1 MYDLIKKTGRFL
13 MITFFVCYAFFIYAS
28 NEPKSVL
35 ARDLGDC
42 RDNLRNSQSV
52 FLIVGMQKPAAA
64 SENGQRDKEEN
75 LSLNARAA
83 VLMDADSGRIL
94 YGKEAD
100 SVYPMA
106 STTKIMTLIVALE
119 TNEPDKIVTASPYA
133 SSMPKVHLG
142 VQAGER
148 YRMED
153 LYYAMML
160 ESFNDAAVM
169 IAEGTAGSV
178 GAFAELMN
186 EKAVSLG
193 CTQTYFITPNGLDAA
208 DEKGVH
214 SSTAADMA
222 RIMRYA
228 IGNEEFLKITQ
239 TADYSF
245 TDCDGKRRF
254 AVHNKN
260 ALLSMMGGVLS
271 GKTGYTADAGYC
283 YVCAVKKDDRTFIAA
298 LLGSG
303 WPPHKTYKW
312 TDVQKLLDYGDK
324 NYNYQTVDIS
334 KEVPGRQIYVIGGEQ
349 KFVFARAEKTS
360 FRLLLSAE
368 DEIHVVSELQGKLS
382 APVAAGQPVGSIW
395 MFVNDDLTAE
405 SRYIAANQTDI
416 KRTWIERLS
425 GK

>member
-1 MYDLIKKTGRFL
+1 MINGIKKTGRLL
-13 MITFFVCYAFFIYAS
+13 MITFFVCYAFF
-28 NEPKSVL
+28 
-35 ARDLGDC
+35 
-42 RDNLRNSQSV
+42 
-52 FLIVGMQKPAAA
+52 VGMQKPAAA
-64 SENGQRDKEEN
+64 AENGQQAEEEN

-94 YGKEAD
+94 YGKDAD
-100 SVYPMA
+100 IVYPMA

-119 TNEPDKIVTASPYA
+119 HNEPDQVVTASAGA
-133 SSMPKVHLG
+133 SAMPEVRLG
-142 VQAGER
+142 VHEGER

-178 GAFAELMN
+178 ANFAELMN

-214 SSTAADMA
+214 SSTAEDMA

-228 IGNEEFLKITQ
+228 IGNEDFLKITQ

-245 TDCDGKRRF
+245 TDCDGKRSF

-260 ALLSMMGGVLS
+260 ALLTMMDGVIS

-303 WPPHKTYKW
+303 WPPHKRYKW
-312 TDVQKLLDYGDK
+312 ADVQTLLSYGDR
-324 NYNYQTVDIS
+324 NYSYRTIDIS
-334 KEVPGRQIYVIGGEQ
+334 KEVPRMQIHVVNGGAD
-349 KFVFARAEKTS
+349 FVWMSPMQTS
-360 FRLLLSAE
+360 FRVLLSE
-368 DEIHVVSELQGKLS
+368 KDQIDISVLLPGQLK
-382 APVAAGQPVGSIW
+382 APVEKHQQIGWIQLSVNGFPTVKTQYVVMEETAAKGEGLKW
-395 MFVNDDLTAE
+395 L
-405 SRYIAANQTDI
+405 RR
-416 KRTWIERLS
+416 K
-425 GK
+425 

>member
-1 MYDLIKKTGRFL
+1 MVALGIFCTLFILIQ
-13 MITFFVCYAFFIYAS
+13 
-28 NEPKSVL
+28 N
-35 ARDLGDC
+35 
-42 RDNLRNSQSV
+42 
-52 FLIVGMQKPAAA
+52 PAAA
-64 SENGQRDKEEN
+64 AETELQEEK

-119 TNEPDKIVTASPYA
+119 NNEADKIVTASAYA
-133 SSMPKVHLG
+133 ASMPKVHLG

-178 GAFAELMN
+178 EAFAVMMN

-193 CTQTYFITPNGLDAA
+193 CTQTYFITPNGLDAV

-222 RIMRYA
+222 KIMRYA
-228 IGNEEFLKITQ
+228 IQDELFRQITQ
-239 TADYSF
+239 TMHYAF
-245 TDCDGKRRF
+245 TDCDGKRSF
-254 AVHNKN
+254 SVHNKN
-260 ALLSMMGGVLS
+260 ALLTMMDGVLS

-303 WPPHKTYKW
+303 WPPHKGYKW
-312 TDVQKLLDYGDK
+312 SDVQTLLDYGDK
-324 NYNYQTVDIS
+324 NYRYQTIDIS
-334 KEVPGRQIYVIGGEQ
+334 KGVPDRQVHVMNGEQ
-349 KFVFARAEKTS
+349 DFATVRAKQTNYR
-360 FRLLLSAE
+360 FLLSSE
-368 DEIHVVSELQGKLS
+368 DKVHVESVLPGQLE
-382 APVAAGQPVGSIW
+382 APVEAGQSVGSIRI
-395 MFVNDDLTAE
+395 FVNGDLTAE
-405 SRYIAANQTDI
+405 NDYVTINKIDARY
-416 KRTWIERLS
+416 TWMERLLR
-425 GK
+425 K